1 MGYKP
6 QVEKDAG
13 SLKRR
18 IADARVALAKAET
31 SRQVPPRQAA
41 LQEATLCGMTD
52 YNCCFEAKRMLVD
65 LLIKHDNQIKKAA
78 AFRVSDMG
86 PKERVLSSCRG
97 KLGGGRG
104 APVYVSTWTRF
115 SRTRTLPCTLTE
127 LCSTGQGFC
136 SGRAFAMLA
145 AFCWRRLDRWNLLEL
160 SLPPPSG
167 LCRR

>member
-6 QVEKDAG
+6 QVEKDAR

-97 KLGGGRG
+97 KLGGGEGGPSVCLHLDAFQQNEDFAMYADG
-104 APVYVSTWTRF
+104 AMQHRPGILLRK
-115 SRTRTLPCTLTE
+115 
-127 LCSTGQGFC
+127 GFC
-136 SGRAFAMLA
+136 NAGRL
-145 AFCWRRLDRWNLLEL
+145 LLEAIRQVE
-160 SLPPPSG
+160 PA
-167 LCRR
+167 